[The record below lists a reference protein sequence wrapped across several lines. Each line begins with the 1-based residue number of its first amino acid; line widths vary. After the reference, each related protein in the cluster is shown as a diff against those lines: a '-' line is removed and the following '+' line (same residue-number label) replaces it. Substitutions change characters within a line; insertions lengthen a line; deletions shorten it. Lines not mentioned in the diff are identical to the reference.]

1 MAVKDTFFSKKT
13 NININGELIDLSEP
27 CVMGII
33 NVTPDSFYSGS
44 RIADEGL
51 IIKKV
56 GQFLNEGAKFIDIGA
71 YSSRPGSVEIDEKSE
86 KERLRPVLIVIRK
99 HFPNALLSIDT
110 FRASIAEWAVRE
122 FGVGIINDISGGTL
136 DARMFSTI
144 AKLQVPYILMH
155 MRGTPNTMQTLT
167 EYKNVTKEVIGELSL
182 RLYKLRELGVNDII
196 IDPGFGFA
204 KTIEQNYEL
213 LKFLDMF
220 QIFELP
226 VMVGI
231 SRKSM
236 VYKLLNNSP
245 EEALNATTVLHTI
258 ALLKGADILRVHD
271 VKEAVE
277 TIKIVAS
284 AKLNLI

>member
-1 MAVKDTFFSKKT
+1 MVVKDTFFSKKT
-13 NININGELIDLSEP
+13 NININGDLIDLSEP

-44 RIADEGL
+44 RFAEEGQVIRRAKQIL
-51 IIKKV
+51 D
-56 GQFLNEGAKFIDIGA
+56 EGAKFIDIGA
-71 YSSRPGSVEIDEKSE
+71 YSSRPGSIEISEKTE
-86 KERLRPVLIVIRK
+86 KERLLPSLTVIRK

-110 FRASIAEWAVRE
+110 FRATIAEWAIGE

-136 DARMFSTI
+136 DEKMFSTI
-144 AKLQVPYILMH
+144 ARLQVPYILMH

-196 IDPGFGFA
+196 VDPGFGFA

-213 LKFLDMF
+213 LQFLDMF
-220 QIFELP
+220 KIFELP
-226 VMVGI
+226 IMVGI

-236 VYKLLNNSP
+236 VYKLLNITP
-245 EEALNATTVLHTI
+245 EEALNGTTVLHTI

-271 VKEAVE
+271 VKEALE
-277 TIKIVAS
+277 TIRIVKS
-284 AKLNLI
+284 L

>member
-1 MAVKDTFFSKKT
+1 MVVKDTFFSKKA
-13 NININGELIDLSEP
+13 NININGQLIDLSKP

-44 RIADEGL
+44 RFLEEEL

-71 YSSRPGSVEIDEKSE
+71 FSSRPGSIEIDEKAE
-86 KERLRPVLIVIRK
+86 KERLRPALTVIRNF
-99 HFPNALLSIDT
+99 FPNSLLSIDT
-110 FRASIAEWAVRE
+110 FRASIAEWAVGE
-122 FGVGIINDISGGTL
+122 FGIGIINDISGGTL
-136 DARMFSTI
+136 DEKMFSTI
-144 AKLQVPYILMH
+144 ARLQVPYILMD

-167 EYKNVTKEVIGELSL
+167 DYKNVTKEVISELSL
-182 RLYKLRELGVNDII
+182 KLYKLRELGVNDII
-196 IDPGFGFA
+196 VDPGFGFA
-204 KTIEQNYEL
+204 KTIEQNCEL

-226 VMVGI
+226 IMVGI

-236 VYKLLNNSP
+236 VYKLLDISP
-245 EEALNATTVLHTI
+245 EEALNGTTVLHTI
-258 ALLKGADILRVHD
+258 ALLKGADILRAHD

-277 TIKIVAS
+277 TIRIVAS
-284 AKLNLI
+284 TKLNGL